1 MLRFYLANVKIW
13 FSCNIK
19 FMLNQV
25 SLLIDLMILY
35 VMLTFKC
42 CAVGLH
48 KIPVSQFSGGL

>member
-1 MLRFYLANVKIW
+1 MLKFVLAVT
-13 FSCNIK
+13 
-19 FMLNQV
+19 FMLNQI

-35 VMLTFKC
+35 VMLTFKS